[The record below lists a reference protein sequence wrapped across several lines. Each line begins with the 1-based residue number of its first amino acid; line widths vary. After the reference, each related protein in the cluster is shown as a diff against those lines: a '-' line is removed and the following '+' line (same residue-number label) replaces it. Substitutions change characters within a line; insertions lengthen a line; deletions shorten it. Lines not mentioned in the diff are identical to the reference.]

1 MFGLAVGIG
10 AALLFPILA
19 VAVYQRRERRHHRR
33 MGKRKTDKIQ
43 L

>member
-10 AALLFPILA
+10 AALLFPVIA
-19 VAVYQRRERRHHRR
+19 VAVYQGRERRHHRR
-33 MGKRKTDKIQ
+33 MGRRKTDKIR